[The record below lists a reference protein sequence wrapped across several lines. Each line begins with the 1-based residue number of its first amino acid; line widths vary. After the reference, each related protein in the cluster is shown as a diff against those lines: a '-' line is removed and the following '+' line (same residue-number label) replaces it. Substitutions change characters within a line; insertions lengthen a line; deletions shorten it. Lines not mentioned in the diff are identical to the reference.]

1 MKTLRD
7 PANHAYTGP
16 MAQTRHDGPDPREF
30 FRLLWR
36 RKALILVCLIVLPLA
51 AYAYS
56 ERLTKTYQA
65 ATTVS
70 VQGTASEVS
79 LVVGDTPSTGSANVA
94 QVAALVGTD
103 AVADQASRLL
113 GEPRGSLRGAASG
126 EADTDTG
133 FITITS
139 TAGSGERASEVANSF
154 ARALKIT
161 RGRAGIARID
171 NAIGKV
177 QQELDKLAPDDIQST
192 QLSEQLQTLRTLRAA
207 QSENLQVVQ
216 PAPVP
221 TAALSPNP
229 KRNAILAFV
238 LALLVAAGAVA
249 LAERLD
255 RRLHDSRDLER
266 LTGTPLLAQVP
277 ASAFPGAAPDPQL
290 PIVFQ
295 TLRDSLTYFNVDQR
309 LSSLLVV
316 SPLQGEGKTS
326 VATNL
331 GVAFARAG
339 KQVILVDADL
349 RSPQVATRM
358 GTPALPGLSEVI
370 SGNSDIEEALTE
382 IEPFGSY
389 LRVLPGGSVPPN
401 PSEMLGSARMSTIL
415 AELSEMSDLVIIDS
429 APVLVVSDAFPLFDQ
444 VAGIVGVSRLE
455 QTPREAVTRAIDVV
469 SSAGGRVLGM
479 VATGAKQA
487 GDGYGYGYGY
497 GEAAKPAADPYMLA
511 APGGAPGTGQPVKR
525 KVRQLFRSD

>member
-1 MKTLRD
+1 MKTHRD
-7 PANHAYTGP
+7 PGNPAYTGP
-16 MAQTRHDGPDPREF
+16 MAESQHEGPDPREF

-36 RKALILVCLIVLPLA
+36 RKALILICLIVLPVA

-56 ERLTKTYQA
+56 QRLTKTYEA
-65 ATTVS
+65 STLVS
-70 VQGTASEVS
+70 VQGTASETS
-79 LVVGDTPSTGSANVA
+79 LVVGDTPTTGAANTA

-113 GEPRGSLRGAASG
+113 GEPRGSLRGAATG
-126 EADTDTG
+126 ADDEKTG
-133 FITITS
+133 FITITA
-139 TAGSGERASEVANSF
+139 TAGSGERAAQIANAF
-154 ARALKIT
+154 AQALKLA
-161 RGRAGIARID
+161 RGRAGVARID
-171 NAIGKV
+171 VAIGKV
-177 QQELDKLAPDDIQST
+177 QKELDKLPPGDVQNT
-192 QLSEQLQTLRTLRAA
+192 QLSEQLQTLRTVRAA
-207 QSENLQVVQ
+207 QSENMQVVQ
-216 PAPVP
+216 PAAVP
-221 TAALSPNP
+221 AAPLSPNP

-238 LALLVAAGAVA
+238 VALLIAAGAVT

-309 LSSLLVV
+309 LSSLLVI
-316 SPLQGEGKTS
+316 SPLQGDGKTS

-331 GVAFARAG
+331 SVAFARAG

-349 RSPQVATRM
+349 RSPQVASRM
-358 GTPALPGLSEVI
+358 GTPPMPGLSEVI
-370 SGNSDIEEALTE
+370 SGNSEIEEALTE

-389 LRVLPGGSVPPN
+389 LRVLAGGSVPPN

-415 AELSEMSDLVIIDS
+415 AELSEMSDLVVIDS

-455 QTPREAVTRAIDVV
+455 QTAREAITRAIDVA

-497 GEAAKPAADPYMLA
+497 GEAPHAAADPYMLA
-511 APGGAPGTGQPVKR
+511 APGSSSGSGQPVKR
-525 KVRQLFRSD
+525 KVRQLFRSG

>member
-1 MKTLRD
+1 
-7 PANHAYTGP
+7 
-16 MAQTRHDGPDPREF
+16 MADSHHEGPDPREF

-36 RKALILVCLIVLPLA
+36 RKVLILLCLTLIPLA

-65 ATTVS
+65 KTTIS
-70 VQGTASEVS
+70 VQGTATDAGLFLGSES
-79 LVVGDTPSTGSANVA
+79 STGSASPA
-94 QVAALVGTD
+94 QVAALVSTD
-103 AVADQASRLL
+103 AVSDQAARQL

-126 EADTDTG
+126 AEDEDTG
-133 FITITS
+133 FIDITA
-139 TAGSGERASEVANSF
+139 TAPSG
-154 ARALKIT
+154 ARAAVITNAFAKALKRT
-161 RGRAGIARID
+161 RGRAGVARID
-171 NAIGKV
+171 VAIHKV
-177 QQELDKLAPDDIQST
+177 QEEIDRLPPGDVEQT

-216 PAPVP
+216 PGSPPAAPI
-221 TAALSPNP
+221 SPNP
-229 KRNAILAFV
+229 KRNAILALV
-238 LALLVAAGAVA
+238 AALLIAAGAVT

-277 ASAFPGAAPDPQL
+277 ASAFPGSAPDPQL

-309 LSSLLVV
+309 LASLLVI
-316 SPLQGEGKTS
+316 SPLQGDGKTS
-326 VATNL
+326 VSTNL
-331 GVAFARAG
+331 AVAFARAG
-339 KQVILVDADL
+339 KQVILVDGDL
-349 RSPQVATRM
+349 RSPQVAARM
-358 GTPALPGLSEVI
+358 GTPPMPGLSEVI
-370 SGNSDIEEALTE
+370 SGNSEIDEALTE

-389 LRVLPGGSVPPN
+389 LRVLPGGSIPPN

-415 AELSEMSDLVIIDS
+415 AELSEMSDLVLIDS
-429 APVLVVSDAFPLFDQ
+429 APVLVVSDAFPLFEQ

-455 QTPREAVTRAIDVV
+455 QTPREAITRAIDVA

-497 GEAAKPAADPYMLA
+497 GEASQSATDPFLLA
-511 APGGAPGTGQPVKR
+511 SPGTGRSGQPVKR
-525 KVRQLFRSD
+525 KVRQLFRSG

>member
-1 MKTLRD
+1 MKTSRD
-7 PANHAYTGP
+7 PGNPTYTGP
-16 MAQTRHDGPDPREF
+16 MADSRHEGPDPREF

-36 RKALILVCLIVLPLA
+36 RKVLIFLCLTVIPLA

-56 ERLTKTYQA
+56 DRLTKTYEA
-65 ATTVS
+65 RTIIS
-70 VQGTASEVS
+70 VQGTATDAGLFLGQDV
-79 LVVGDTPSTGSANVA
+79 TTGSANTA

-113 GEPRGSLRGAASG
+113 GEARGSLRGAASG
-126 EADTDTG
+126 TEDEDTN
-133 FITITS
+133 FITITA
-139 TAGSGERASEVANSF
+139 TAGSGTRAAEIANSF
-154 ARALKIT
+154 ARALKLT
-161 RGRAGIARID
+161 RGRAGVSRID
-171 NAIGKV
+171 VAIGKV
-177 QQELDKLAPDDIQST
+177 QTELDKLKPGDVQQT
-192 QLSEQLQTLRTLRAA
+192 QLSEQLQALRTLRAA
-207 QSENLQVVQ
+207 QSENMQFVQ
-216 PAPVP
+216 PA
-221 TAALSPNP
+221 TAPAAPISPNP
-229 KRNAILAFV
+229 KRNAILA
-238 LALLVAAGAVA
+238 LVAALLIAAAAVA

-309 LSSLLVV
+309 LSSLLVI
-316 SPLQGEGKTS
+316 SPLQGDGKTS

-331 GVAFARAG
+331 AVAFARAG
-339 KQVILVDADL
+339 KQVILVDGDL

-358 GTPALPGLSEVI
+358 GTPPMPGLSEVI
-370 SGNSDIEEALTE
+370 SGNSEIEEALTE

-401 PSEMLGSARMSTIL
+401 PSEMLGSARMSTVL
-415 AELSEMSDLVIIDS
+415 AELSEMSDLVLIDS
-429 APVLVVSDAFPLFDQ
+429 APVLVVSDAFPLFEQ

-455 QTPREAVTRAIDVV
+455 QTAREAITRAIDVA

-497 GEAAKPAADPYMLA
+497 GEVPQAAADPYMLA
-511 APGGAPGTGQPVKR
+511 SPGPAGSGKR
-525 KVRQLFRSD
+525 RVRQLFRSG

>member
-1 MKTLRD
+1 MKTPRD
-7 PANHAYTGP
+7 PANPAYTGS
-16 MAQTRHDGPDPREF
+16 MADSHHEGPDPREF

-36 RKALILVCLIVLPLA
+36 RKVLILLCLTLIPLA

-56 ERLTKTYQA
+56 ERLTKTYEA
-65 ATTVS
+65 STTIS
-70 VQGTASEVS
+70 VQGTATDAGLFLGSDS
-79 LVVGDTPSTGSANVA
+79 STGSASPA

-103 AVADQASRLL
+103 SVSDQASRLL

-126 EADTDTG
+126 AEDEETG
-133 FITITS
+133 FINITA
-139 TAGSGERASEVANSF
+139 TAGSGERAAEIPNAF
-154 ARALKIT
+154 ARALKMT
-161 RGRAGIARID
+161 RGRAGVARID
-171 NAIGKV
+171 VAIGKV
-177 QQELDKLAPDDIQST
+177 QKELDKLPPGDVEQT

-216 PAPVP
+216 PASPP
-221 TAALSPNP
+221 AAPISPNP

-238 LALLVAAGAVA
+238 AALLIAAAAVT

-277 ASAFPGAAPDPQL
+277 ASAFPGSAPDPQL

-309 LSSLLVV
+309 LSSLLVI
-316 SPLQGEGKTS
+316 SPLQGDGKTS
-326 VATNL
+326 VSTNL
-331 GVAFARAG
+331 AVAFARAG
-339 KQVILVDADL
+339 KQVILVDGDL
-349 RSPQVATRM
+349 RSPQVAARM
-358 GTPALPGLSEVI
+358 GTPPMPGLSEVI
-370 SGNSDIEEALTE
+370 SGNSEIDEALTE

-389 LRVLPGGSVPPN
+389 LRVLPGGSIPPN

-415 AELSEMSDLVIIDS
+415 AELSEMSDLVLIDS

-455 QTPREAVTRAIDVV
+455 QTPREAITRAIDVA

-497 GEAAKPAADPYMLA
+497 GEAAQPAGDPYLLA
-511 APGGAPGTGQPVKR
+511 SPGPAGTGQPVKR
-525 KVRQLFRSD
+525 KVRQLFRSG